1 MTDLNTL
8 WNRIK
13 EITESSADATY
24 GPNRKGDIFFSLAD
38 VTHAKEIL
46 GYAPDSNIERALES
60 TVAFYRI

>member
-8 WNRIK
+8 WNTIK
-13 EITESSADATY
+13 VITGSSADVTY

-38 VTHAKEIL
+38 ITHATEIL

-60 TVAFYRI
+60 TVAFYSI